1 MIWQPQDDRCLHC
14 IGILLAD
21 VRNLLVVLV
30 GLDSVVADVRYPL
43 VVLVGL
49 DCKSR
54 PTAPTA
60 YDRYDRYDIGDRL
73 DRLFATFILRGGRGI
88 EK

>member
-1 MIWQPQDDRCLHC
+1 MKERLQL
-14 IGILLAD
+14 IGAFYRANASNSVVVD
-21 VRNLLVVLV
+21 VRH
-30 GLDSVVADVRYPL
+30 PL

-54 PTAPTA
+54 PTA

-73 DRLFATFILRGGRGI
+73 DRLFATFFFAGR
-88 EK
+88 ERD

>member
-21 VRNLLVVLV
+21 VRNLFVVLV
-30 GLDSVVADVRYPL
+30 GLDSVVVDVRYPL

-54 PTAPTA
+54 PTA

-73 DRLFATFILRGGRGI
+73 DGLFATFFFAGR
-88 EK
+88 ERD

>member
-49 DCKSR
+49 DLQSS
-54 PTAPTA
+54 PT
-60 YDRYDRYDIGDRL
+60 
-73 DRLFATFILRGGRGI
+73 
-88 EK
+88 E

>member
-1 MIWQPQDDRCLHC
+1 MV
-14 IGILLAD
+14 D
-21 VRNLLVVLV
+21 VL
-30 GLDSVVADVRYPL
+30 YPL

-54 PTAPTA
+54 PTA

-73 DRLFATFILRGGRGI
+73 DRLFATFFLRGGRGI

>member
-1 MIWQPQDDRCLHC
+1 MKERLQL
-14 IGILLAD
+14 IGAFYRANASNSVVVD
-21 VRNLLVVLV
+21 VRH
-30 GLDSVVADVRYPL
+30 PL

-54 PTAPTA
+54 PTAYDR

-73 DRLFATFILRGGRGI
+73 DRLFATFFLRGGRGI

>member
-30 GLDSVVADVRYPL
+30 GLDSVVVDVRYPL

-54 PTAPTA
+54 PTA

-73 DRLFATFILRGGRGI
+73 DRLFATFFCGAGEGLKS